1 MADIQGMI
9 VVRFDEAGDISYHVY
24 GDERVRLFIVDERA
38 PHDRVYEYTQRQPAT
53 AFRDLIPEDTEIGH
67 SGDDR
72 HEAIKA
78 RIEAWQDGVSHLRP
92 VE

>member
-1 MADIQGMI
+1 MGIEGI
-9 VVRFDEAGDISYHVY
+9 VTVHFDERGEISYHVF

-53 AFRDLIPEDTEIGH
+53 AFRDLIPEGTGIGH

-78 RIEAWQDGVSHLRP
+78 RIEAWQDGVSHLRS